1 MKNIFLLTIIAT
13 LLNSC
18 VVEIQ
23 IDGCTDP
30 SAINYNADADNNDGT
45 CLYYIYGC
53 TDPAAYNFNPQANTN
68 NGSCLYYIYG
78 CTDPLALN
86 FNPLATTNDGS
97 CLYGIYGCTDP
108 AANNFDPQAN
118 LEQIN
123 ACQYSANLVYYLDYS
138 ASQYMLNWGI
148 SYYSFYDSYNNYI
161 GNITN
166 DFYWTSPPNCLPQGD
181 GSTLTATL
189 YWNGNYNNNLGTF
202 SWQAYPDN
210 EPIADY
216 DYTEINVIPG
226 ECRKLQLSKK
236 KITEYKASK

>member
-45 CLYYIYGC
+45 
-53 TDPAAYNFNPQANTN
+53 
-68 NGSCLYYIYG
+68 CLYYIYG

-210 EPIADY
+210 GPIADY

>member
-1 MKNIFLLTIIAT
+1 MKNLLLFTILAT

-18 VVEIQ
+18 VVEVQ

-30 SAINYNADADNNDGT
+30 YADNFNVNADYDD
-45 CLYYIYGC
+45 
-53 TDPAAYNFNPQANTN
+53 
-68 NGSCLYYIYG
+68 GSCEYWG
-78 CTDPLALN
+78 CTDPLA
-86 FNPLATTNDGS
+86 D
-97 CLYGIYGCTDP
+97 
-108 AANNFDPQAN
+108 NFDPQAN
-118 LEQIN
+118 VELIN
-123 ACQYSANLVYYLDYS
+123 SCKYSANLVYYLDYS

-148 SYYSFYDSYNNYI
+148 SYYAFYESYNNYI

-210 EPIADY
+210 GQIADY

-236 KITEYKASK
+236 KIQEYKASK

>member
-1 MKNIFLLTIIAT
+1 MKNLLLFTILAT

-18 VVEIQ
+18 VVEVQ

-30 SAINYNADADNNDGT
+30 YADNFNVNADYDD
-45 CLYYIYGC
+45 
-53 TDPAAYNFNPQANTN
+53 
-68 NGSCLYYIYG
+68 GSCEYWG
-78 CTDPLALN
+78 CTDPLA
-86 FNPLATTNDGS
+86 D
-97 CLYGIYGCTDP
+97 
-108 AANNFDPQAN
+108 NFDPQAN
-118 LEQIN
+118 VELIN

-148 SYYSFYDSYNNYI
+148 SYYAFYDSYNNYI
-161 GNITN
+161 GYITN
-166 DFYWTSPPNCLPQGD
+166 NYYWTSPPNCLPQGD

-189 YWNGNYNNNLGTF
+189 YWNGNYNNNRGTF

-210 EPIADY
+210 GPIADY

-236 KITEYKASK
+236 KIQEYKASK